1 MRSFT
6 VLLLLGAI
14 PALSWVIPDETN
26 QHVFEVFETE
36 QGKSQSRLHSPDAF
50 VEEPQDFD
58 LSWAANAFRKYAISR
73 VHDNDDLGS
82 FFDDAWTS
90 HFETL
95 DLDDDYTT
103 TGSKKDRKKQ
113 HNDKKHRD
121 GKHRKD
127 DPHRKHRGGCHCG
140 EPEEP
145 P

>member
-14 PALSWVIPDETN
+14 PALSWVLPDETN

-58 LSWAANAFRKYAISR
+58 LSWAANAFRKYAISC

-95 DLDDDYTT
+95 DLNDYTT
-103 TGSKKDRKKQ
+103 TGSKKDRKKK